1 MNVLVLGGSR
11 FVGWYIV
18 HSLLKA
24 GHQVSVFNR
33 GRSNTDLPAEVE
45 QLVGDRNTDLS
56 ALQGRSWDAVID
68 VNAYVPRQVRQ
79 IVEVLKGRVEH
90 YVLVSTISVYS
101 DSAEVPI
108 TEESPVIEL
117 ENKDTEEVTG
127 ETYGGLKVLCE
138 RTLAELWGEKHTIL
152 RLGLVVGGRDLT
164 FRFPFWV
171 KRALEGD
178 EMIAP
183 NKPVSPVQFVF
194 VKDIAD
200 FAVHTVENQIY
211 GTFNTVREP
220 ELWGEVLREIVQQ
233 AGTDAPLTWVDGNFL
248 LEQGV
253 RPWMDLPIWLPEQPE
268 FIGMLSVSDRKA
280 KLNGMPSSPLP
291 EVVEDMVTWAKT
303 QPDEAFK
310 EGLSKERIREILN
323 AWHALHP

>member
-1 MNVLVLGGSR
+1 MKVLVLGGSR

-18 HSLLKA
+18 QGLLKA

-33 GRSNTDLPAEVE
+33 GRSNTDLPEAVE

-56 ALQGRSWDAVID
+56 ALQGRNWDAVID

-79 IVEVLKGRVEH
+79 IIEVLKGHVEH

-101 DSAEVPI
+101 DQAEAPI

-117 ENKDTEEVTG
+117 ENKETEEVTG

-183 NKPVSPVQFVF
+183 AKPVSPVQVVF
-194 VKDIAD
+194 VRDIAD
-200 FAVHTVENQIY
+200 FAVHTVEKGIY

-220 ELWGEVLREIVQQ
+220 ELWGEVLREIVHQ
-233 AGTDAPLTWVDGNFL
+233 AGTNAQLTWVDSNFL
-248 LEQGV
+248 LEHGV
-253 RPWMDLPIWLPEQPE
+253 RPWVDLPIWLPEQPE
-268 FIGMLSVSDRKA
+268 FIGMLSVNNKKA
-280 KLNGMPSSPLP
+280 ELNGLQSSPLP
-291 EVVEDMVTWAKT
+291 EVVEDMITWAKT

-310 EGLSKERIREILN
+310 EGLPKERIQEILTQ
-323 AWHALHP
+323 WHALHS